1 VVERD
6 DLVDDLHAII
16 VAATVG
22 PVLTRSLV
30 EDPMRVQAVRM
41 GVSQPL
47 PTSSEHNVSD
57 PGVTLLQVVT
67 YTVGALAL
75 VAVAVAMLRG
85 RRRAGDTNAAKSAL
99 SIGPILDKLKAVV
112 GPLLQRVLG

>member
-1 VVERD
+1 M
-6 DLVDDLHAII
+6 DDLHAII
-16 VAATVG
+16 VAATTG
-22 PVLTRSLV
+22 RDLTLSLV
-30 EDPMRVQAVRM
+30 EGPMRV
-41 GVSQPL
+41 
-47 PTSSEHNVSD
+47 HDVSD

-75 VAVAVAMLRG
+75 MAVAVAMLRG
-85 RRRAGDTNAAKSAL
+85 RRRSGDTNAAKSAL